1 MVEKR
6 ILSPEGVLFSPC
18 HQQPHHVPVLWDQRP
33 QRVREFMGGC
43 VQICGFWDSTTPK
56 IPPLFLGLSP
66 SGTSGDTSG
75 CQVLPG
81 ISSIIF
87 SQLEKPP
94 PSLISVPHQF
104 LIQSPPKKQTQPL
117 LRPQAHEKTHILH
130 LSQPGFALF
139 LPVAPSHG
147 RPRGWWDLGSG
158 VTSPR
163 PAPPPAESPTAPAGF
178 QLLGTGLHPGPAGPR
193 CPTLTGASRKLS
205 QGPGNWGSW
214 WGPGWAPP
222 GFKMPRGAV
231 GMWGELFRLEMK
243 VLLLLA
249 ALVAVAAAT
258 EDFVG

>member
-1 MVEKR
+1 M
-6 ILSPEGVLFSPC
+6 PPAA
-18 HQQPHHVPVLWDQRP
+18 PPRP
-33 QRVREFMGGC
+33 RPLGP
-43 VQICGFWDSTTPK
+43 TTPK
-56 IPPLFLGLSP
+56 GAGDHGWLCPDLWLLGQHRPQNPSPFLGAVTLGNKWGHFWVP
-66 SGTSGDTSG
+66 SASRHFLDY
-75 CQVLPG
+75 
-81 ISSIIF
+81 F
-87 SQLEKPP
+87 FQLEKPP

-117 LRPQAHEKTHILH
+117 LRPQAREKTHTLR
-130 LSQPGFALF
+130 LSQPGFSLF
-139 LPVAPSHG
+139 LPVAPNHG
-147 RPRGWWDLGSG
+147 RPRGRWDLGSG

-178 QLLGTGLHPGPAGPR
+178 QLLGTGLHPRPAGPR